1 MPTQPT
7 APRRRLLLALVVA
20 GLALWPRLLPGPRQ
34 QAPTWDE
41 LFWTHAA
48 LRFHQA
54 LASTHGSRTYII
66 GQPGVTPLW
75 IWSGQL
81 ALHGALAGPAERER
95 LLDLGDRLRQS
106 KYPEGNLAAMREL
119 AEAWRELALGRG
131 TAWATALLCGLLAWL
146 LAGRFGLLPAAL
158 AGLRLAWDPY
168 LLAHSR
174 VVALDAILAGLC
186 LLTVTLAMEAARRP
200 GRGGRA
206 LLAAGAAAGGLAML
220 AKLPGGVALG
230 WGGLCLLLV
239 GEGRLRGWGRA
250 LGRAALWGALG
261 LAAWAAAWP
270 AMWSVPLKTLGK
282 LRDTLLTYHQA
293 AYDSMFFLG
302 RAGEPPGPLF
312 YPAVLL
318 WRALPSTLLGLGLL
332 GLGLAAWAL
341 RAAGSDRCD
350 APGPATE
357 GHLDRGPDPDRSRA
371 GRLPAPIAAALPYLG
386 FALCYGAA
394 LSLADSKFERY
405 LLPAL
410 AALNLAVGLAAGLLL
425 QARRTGE
432 GPRPPARSGRFP
444 AAWSQAPSAILA
456 LALLLEPLLG
466 RGWREGLAW
475 YNPLA
480 GGAAAAEAALP
491 AGWGEGT
498 EQAAAYL
505 AAQPAAADLTV
516 ASEGM
521 VSLLP
526 DFPGRIVRAR
536 GQDCAT
542 ADYVLVYV
550 FDRQLGSPAARAYA
564 AEPPVFVGRV
574 RGRPW
579 LWLYRG
585 GRPCAG

>member
-1 MPTQPT
+1 MPTHPMR
-7 APRRRLLLALVVA
+7 PRPRLVLALLVA
-20 GLALWPRLLPGPRQ
+20 GLALWPRLQAPPRPP
-34 QAPTWDE
+34 APTWDE

-54 LASTHGSRTYII
+54 LATTHWSRTYII
-66 GQPGVTPLW
+66 GQPGVAPLW

-81 ALHGALAGPAERER
+81 ALRGALAGPAERER
-95 LLDLGDRLRQS
+95 LLDLGDRLRES
-106 KYPEGNLAAMREL
+106 KYPEGDLAAMREL
-119 AEAWRELALGRG
+119 AEAWRALALGRG

-158 AGLRLAWDPY
+158 ASLRLAWDPY
-168 LLAHSR
+168 LLAHGR

-200 GRGGRA
+200 GHPGRTI
-206 LLAAGAAAGGLAML
+206 LAAGAAAGGLAML

-230 WGGLCLLLV
+230 WGGLCLLPAAWAPARA
-239 GEGRLRGWGRA
+239 GRVRAWGRA

-261 LAAWAAAWP
+261 LAVWAAAWP

-282 LRDTLLTYHQA
+282 LRDTLLTYQQA

-332 GLGLAAWAL
+332 GLGLVVWAV
-341 RAAGSDRCD
+341 RC
-350 APGPATE
+350 ARPGPARAADGGSE
-357 GHLDRGPDPDRSRA
+357 HPRA

-425 QARRTGE
+425 QARRAAE
-432 GPRPPARSGRFP
+432 GARPPAGPRRLP
-444 AAWSQAPSAILA
+444 APAPSAILA

-475 YNPLA
+475 YNPLV
-480 GGAAAAEAALP
+480 GGAATATALLP

-505 AAQPAAADLTV
+505 AAQPTAGDLTV

-542 ADYVLVYV
+542 ADYVLVYI

-574 RGRPW
+574 RGQPW